1 MSACQRT
8 PKSKLTKR
16 GITNSLIT
24 FFALGLIS
32 SCAFSPGTEYT
43 LYRTGLDLPSQTH
56 DETLRIQVATFDA
69 RPLENNEDNIKYN
82 LSNCEFAQE
91 LFNANQPHYRSGK
104 IAAIKIKY
112 WCEKGRFKK

>member
-1 MSACQRT
+1 MRGSM
-8 PKSKLTKR
+8 KR
-16 GITNSLIT
+16 LIT
-24 FFALGLIS
+24 PLTLGLIGA
-32 SCAFSPGTEYT
+32 CAFSPGTEYT

-69 RPLENNEDNIKYN
+69 RPLASNEDNIKYN

-104 IAAIKIKY
+104 IASIKIKY